1 MFGYEGK
8 FRYTYDLADCWRE
21 LTGQTIR
28 IRRMGSRKGSAPE
41 LIDALESSLELGVE
55 RIWEAIVESGH
66 SEKDY
71 AYGYLTENID
81 FLFDY
86 QKRQALELFR
96 DKAKK
101 FTPRANPG

>member
-1 MFGYEGK
+1 M
-8 FRYTYDLADCWRE
+8 
-21 LTGQTIR
+21 
-28 IRRMGSRKGSAPE
+28 
-41 LIDALESSLELGVE
+41 E

-101 FTPRANPG
+101 FTPRANPAKLRPGVGNGTVPKGSGHVTHHESQPKRNQP